1 MSYKSIIDSLDVE
14 HAKKY
19 QPQNGGKLTFCNI
32 FAQDVMKK
40 MGENL
45 PSGKC
50 TTMQKALR
58 NGYSHWKRIS
68 AVEAQNRAN
77 AGYGTI
83 GITYDHVV
91 VIYPGH
97 TASTLT
103 EVYMSM
109 AGNPCRNNLPITYA
123 WLPKRRKEIEFYS
136 YYPTEDTSFTCDTH
150 STVTI
155 KKGNKYQAR
164 ITCSRRP
171 DVVAGTGGIVSIS
184 LASQSGNNYYFA
196 FTGVGVGSAGIYINH
211 SASAVFVCKV
221 V

>member
-14 HAKKY
+14 HNPAY
-19 QPQNGGKLTFCNI
+19 QPRNHGALTFCNY
-32 FAQDVMKK
+32 FAQDVMRK
-40 MGENL
+40 MGEDL
-45 PSGKC
+45 PTGGC
-50 TTMQKALR
+50 TSMQNSLR
-58 NGYSHWKRIS
+58 AGYSHWKRLS

-77 AGYGTI
+77 AGFGAI

-109 AGNPCRNNLPITYA
+109 AGNPCRNNRPITYA
-123 WLPKRRKEIEFYS
+123 WTPDRRREIEFYS

-155 KKGNKYQAR
+155 QRGKKYTAR
-164 ITCSRRP
+164 ITCASYP
-171 DVVAGTGGIVSIS
+171 NVVAGTGGIVSTS
-184 LASQSGNNYYFA
+184 LTSRSGNNYYIA
-196 FTGVGVGSAGIYINH
+196 FTGVNVGATGIYINN